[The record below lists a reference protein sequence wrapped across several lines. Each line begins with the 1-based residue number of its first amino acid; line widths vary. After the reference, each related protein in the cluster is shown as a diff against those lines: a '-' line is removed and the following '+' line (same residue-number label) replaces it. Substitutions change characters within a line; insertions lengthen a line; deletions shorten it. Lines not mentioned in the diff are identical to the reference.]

1 MTKPNEC
8 VLRNGKPMTEAQ
20 RRFAEE
26 RMEAIR
32 RILHGEPPKVMGEVV
47 QLAEYKERREAQI
60 NAQRAAAGMPS
71 LKAARQMR
79 ESLEFAQPEAG
90 KVLSGY
96 NPITLFQS
104 EIENE
109 IKKER

>member
-47 QLAEYKERREAQI
+47 QLAEYKERREAQNQCSEGGSG
-60 NAQRAAAGMPS
+60 NAVP
-71 LKAARQMR
+71 
-79 ESLEFAQPEAG
+79 
-90 KVLSGY
+90 
-96 NPITLFQS
+96 
-104 EIENE
+104 
-109 IKKER
+109 